1 MVYYDKSKTVK
12 NILIQK
18 IVCNSGL
25 SSEMLQTLSIPELK
39 ETLNKVYPSTHP
51 HNGGEFIFITEQPS
65 LLLYPD
71 KNSQKRV
78 GHNKIING

>member
-51 HNGGEFIFITEQPS
+51 HNGCGS
-65 LLLYPD
+65 L
-71 KNSQKRV
+71 KWKKVR
-78 GHNKIING
+78 